1 MPAMISR
8 VRFTGSIP
16 VPAGTVF
23 QAAGNKLGTE
33 YVEGAGCFDRCN
45 HNLEDEL
52 QCSIF
57 GGGGTY
63 VHRNW
68 WEGENFSAFIKNS
81 LGG

>member
-1 MPAMISR
+1 MPAMITR

-23 QAAGNKLGTE
+23 QAAGNQLGTE
-33 YVEGAGCFDRCN
+33 YVQGAGWFDRCD
-45 HNLEDEL
+45 HNLKEL
-52 QCSIF
+52 KSSIF
-57 GGGGTY
+57 GGGGIY